1 MSQMRSSSVMGALGL
16 LAAEVVGISVH
27 VETVWKREL
36 YLAFAS
42 GVSAGGG
49 AGFEIARGSMKGVLI
64 DPEAALA
71 PFIVALISRG
81 FEV

>member
-1 MSQMRSSSVMGALGL
+1 VSHMRSSSVMGALGL

-36 YLAFAS
+36 YLACAS
-42 GVSAGGG
+42 GVSTGGG

-64 DPEAALA
+64 GPEAELP
-71 PFIVALISRG
+71 PFIVALIYRG
-81 FEV
+81 VEV